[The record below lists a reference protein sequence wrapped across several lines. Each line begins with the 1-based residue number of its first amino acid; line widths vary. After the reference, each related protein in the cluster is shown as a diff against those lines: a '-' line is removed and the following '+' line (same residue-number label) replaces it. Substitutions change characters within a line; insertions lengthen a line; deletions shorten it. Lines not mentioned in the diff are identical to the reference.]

1 MKELENG
8 AHEFP
13 IKHLNIVDPL
23 KSSNNLGR
31 SVNKGMFNSI
41 DAAVFGYC
49 SINLELKGL
58 NMVSVKFGGSDFWE
72 FFLYSMGTFH
82 GDME

>member
-8 AHEFP
+8 APEFP

-31 SVNKGMFNSI
+31 SVN
-41 DAAVFGYC
+41 
-49 SINLELKGL
+49 E
-58 NMVSVKFGGSDFWE
+58 
-72 FFLYSMGTFH
+72 GTFNNIQSSCFWILF
-82 GDME
+82 